1 MSTAP
6 VTAPPARRDPLARWR
21 TWTRPALVA
30 NLVAQVVIIVTGGA
44 VRLTGSGL
52 GCSTWP
58 QCEPGEFTPALH
70 SASTIHPFIEFGNRT
85 LTGVLGVI
93 AIAVAALV
101 WTDLTRSPGYRRLGL
116 LPLVGVVLQAVVGGI
131 IVLLELPPALVGLHM
146 IISLGLVAA
155 STALV
160 VRHRQGDGP
169 PRAVVGPRVLT
180 LSRVLVGVAVV
191 MLALGILVTGSGPHG
206 GDEEVAYRFAF
217 DPVLA
222 AKLHA
227 ASVWAFLALLTVLV
241 VGLLRAPAPQ
251 RTRRAAVV
259 LVVVTLAQGL
269 VGYVQYFTGLP
280 ALLVGVHMLGA
291 ALLAAALTAFVRELR
306 PRA

>member
-1 MSTAP
+1 
-6 VTAPPARRDPLARWR
+6 VTAPPVRRDPLARWR
-21 TWTRPALVA
+21 SWTRPVLVA
-30 NLVAQVVIIVTGGA
+30 NLVAQIAIIVTGGA

-58 QCEPGEFTPALH
+58 QCEPGAFTPTLH
-70 SASTIHPFIEFGNRT
+70 SATSIHPFIEFGNRT

-93 AIAVAALV
+93 AITVAVLV
-101 WTDLTRSPGYRRLGL
+101 WSDPTRSRSYRTLGL
-116 LPLVGVVLQAVVGGI
+116 LPLVGVALQALLGGL
-131 IVLLELPPALVGLHM
+131 IVLLHLPPALVGLHM
-146 IISLGLVAA
+146 IVSLGLVAA

-160 VRHRQGDGP
+160 VRHRQGDGA
-169 PRAVVGPRVLT
+169 PRAVVGPRQVT
-180 LSRVLVGVAVV
+180 LSRVLVAVAVV
-191 MLALGILVTGSGPHG
+191 MLVLGIVVTGSGPHG

-227 ASVWAFLALLTVLV
+227 ASVWAFLAVLTVLV
-241 VGLLRAPAPQ
+241 VALLRGSAP
-251 RTRRAAVV
+251 RRARRAGVV
-259 LVVVTLAQGL
+259 LVAATLAQGL

-280 ALLVGVHMLGA
+280 AVLVGVHMLGA
-291 ALLAAALTAFVRELR
+291 ALLTAALTAFVRELR